1 MIIVSR
7 VKETNTRKK
16 TIINDIVGLIKH
28 HNINIFI
35 KNKNDEYI
43 KVNIE
48 QLRGDEIGDF
58 IIDFM
63 E

>member
-1 MIIVSR
+1 MNK

-16 TIINDIVGLIKH
+16 TIVDNIVGLIKH

-43 KVNIE
+43 EVNIA
-48 QLRGDEIGDF
+48 QLRCDEDGDF

-63 E
+63 K